1 MHPILRIF
9 DYQTDASLTVIGP
22 TESYDQG
29 GGGGERDLQ
38 QDAVRTLV
46 GEGAYGIVY
55 CQARHYDHCG
65 YHYHFHGCLHLCVF
79 TSRGR

>member
-38 QDAVRTLV
+38 YYAVRTLV
-46 GEGAYGIVY
+46 GESAYRIMHGQG
-55 CQARHYDHCG
+55 CQDQHDGQCDGLCERMFHQRMLHCD
-65 YHYHFHGCLHLCVF
+65 
-79 TSRGR
+79 

>member
-29 GGGGERDLQ
+29 GGRWGARPAILCR
-38 QDAVRTLV
+38 ANLV
-46 GEGAYGIVY
+46 GESAYRIMQGQG
-55 CQARHYDHCG
+55 CQDQHYGQCDGLCERMFHQRMLHCD
-65 YHYHFHGCLHLCVF
+65 
-79 TSRGR
+79 